1 MTPTSVAAMPASAPP
16 RSSVPPW
23 YRQRWPWL
31 LMAGPGIVVVASF
44 VTLWLAATT
53 DDAVVADD
61 YYKRGLSINQR
72 LERVDRAAA
81 LGLDAVAGIAAD
93 GQVRVTLTSTSA
105 DIDAHP
111 AVVVLGVA
119 HATRGGLDR
128 SAELVLGPGGTYA
141 GRIEPVGPGRW
152 LVSLETNAWRL
163 PAVEIAGET
172 RTVKLRASAAPQAR

>member
-1 MTPTSVAAMPASAPP
+1 MTPTGVAAMPT
-16 RSSVPPW
+16 SVPQRTSPAPW

-31 LMAGPGIVVVASF
+31 LMAGPGIVVVASMI
-44 VTLWLAATT
+44 TLWLAATT

-61 YYKRGLSINQR
+61 YYKRGLSINHR

-81 LGLDAVAGIAAD
+81 LGIESVADIAAD
-93 GQVRVTLTSTSA
+93 GQVRVTLTSSSA

-111 AVVVLGVA
+111 AVIVLGVA

-128 SAELVLGPGGTYA
+128 SAELVLGPDGSYG
-141 GRIEPVGPGRW
+141 GRIKPIGQGRW

-172 RTVKLRASAAPQAR
+172 RTVKLRASVAPQAH

>member
-1 MTPTSVAAMPASAPP
+1 MTPTSVAAMPASVPQ
-16 RSSVPPW
+16 RSTATPW

-31 LMAGPGIVVVASF
+31 LMAGPGIVVVASM

-53 DDAVVADD
+53 DDAIVADD

-81 LGLDAVAGIAAD
+81 LGLDAVADIAAD
-93 GQVRVTLTSTSA
+93 GQVRVTLASASA

-111 AVVVLGVA
+111 AVIVLGVA

-128 SAELVLGPGGTYA
+128 SAELVLGPDGTYG
-141 GRIEPVGPGRW
+141 GRIEPVGQGRW

-172 RTVKLRASAAPQAR
+172 RTVKLRASAAPQAH

>member
-81 LGLDAVAGIAAD
+81 LGLDAMADIAAD

>member
-1 MTPTSVAAMPASAPP
+1 MTPTSVAAMPASA
-16 RSSVPPW
+16 SSRNTAAPW

-31 LMAGPGIVVVASF
+31 LMAGPGIVVVASM

-61 YYKRGLSINQR
+61 YYKRGLSINHR

-81 LGLDAVAGIAAD
+81 LGLQAVADIAAD
-93 GQVRVTLTSTSA
+93 GRVRVALASPSA
-105 DIDAHP
+105 HIDAHP
-111 AVVVLGVA
+111 AVIVLGVA

-128 SAELVLGPGGTYA
+128 SAELVLGPDGTYD

-152 LVSLETNAWRL
+152 LVSLETKAWRL

-172 RTVKLRASAAPQAR
+172 RTLTLRAPAAQLH

>member
-1 MTPTSVAAMPASAPP
+1 MPAADLP

-31 LMAGPGIVVVASF
+31 LMAGPGMVVVASL

-61 YYKRGLSINQR
+61 YYKRGLSINHR

-81 LGLDAVAGIAAD
+81 LGIESVADIAPD
-93 GQVRVTLTSTSA
+93 GQVRVTLTSPSA

-111 AVVVLGVA
+111 AVIVLGVA

-128 SAELVLGPGGTYA
+128 SAELVLGPDGTYA
-141 GRIEPVGPGRW
+141 GRVEPVGPGRW

-163 PAVEIAGET
+163 PAVEVAGET
-172 RTVKLRASAAPQAR
+172 RTVNLRASAAPQAH

>member
-1 MTPTSVAAMPASAPP
+1 
-16 RSSVPPW
+16 
-23 YRQRWPWL
+23 
-31 LMAGPGIVVVASF
+31 MAGPGIVVVASM

-81 LGLDAVAGIAAD
+81 LGLDAVADIAAD
-93 GQVRVTLTSTSA
+93 GRVRVALASASA

-111 AVVVLGVA
+111 AVIVLGVA

-128 SAELVLGPGGTYA
+128 SAELVLGPDGTYD

-152 LVSLETNAWRL
+152 LSRL
-163 PAVEIAGET
+163 PA
-172 RTVKLRASAAPQAR
+172 KRAR

>member
-1 MTPTSVAAMPASAPP
+1 
-16 RSSVPPW
+16 
-23 YRQRWPWL
+23 
-31 LMAGPGIVVVASF
+31 MAGPGIVVVASM

-81 LGLDAVAGIAAD
+81 LGIGSVADIAAD
-93 GQVRVTLTSTSA
+93 GQVRVTLTSSSA

-111 AVVVLGVA
+111 AVIVLGVA

-128 SAELVLGPGGTYA
+128 SAELVLGPDGNYG

-152 LVSLETNAWRL
+152 LVSLETKAWRL

-172 RTVKLRASAAPQAR
+172 RTVKLRASAAPQAH

>member
-1 MTPTSVAAMPASAPP
+1 MTTTGAAAMPASMPT
-16 RSSVPPW
+16 RSSAPPW

-44 VTLWLAATT
+44 ITLWLAATT
-53 DDAVVADD
+53 DDALVADD
-61 YYKRGLSINQR
+61 YYKRGLSINHR

-81 LGLDAVAGIAAD
+81 LGMEAAVVIAED
-93 GQVRVTLTSTSA
+93 GRVRVELTAASA
-105 DIDAHP
+105 DVDAHP
-111 AVVVLGVA
+111 AVIVLGVA

-128 SAELVLGPGGTYA
+128 TAELVLGPQGTYD
-141 GRIEPVGPGRW
+141 GRVEPIGPGRW

-172 RTVKLRASAAPQAR
+172 RAVKLRAGAAPLAH

>member
-1 MTPTSVAAMPASAPP
+1 MTPTTVAAMPASA
-16 RSSVPPW
+16 SSRTTIAPW

-31 LMAGPGIVVVASF
+31 LMAGPGIVVVASM

-61 YYKRGLSINQR
+61 YYKRGLSINHR

-81 LGLDAVAGIAAD
+81 LGLEAEADIAAD
-93 GQVRVTLTSTSA
+93 GRVRVALASPSA

-111 AVVVLGVA
+111 AVIVLGVA
-119 HATRGGLDR
+119 HATRAGLDR
-128 SAELVLGPGGTYA
+128 SAELVLGPDGTYD

-152 LVSLETNAWRL
+152 LVSLETKAWRL

-172 RTVKLRASAAPQAR
+172 RTLKLRAPAAQAH

>member
-1 MTPTSVAAMPASAPP
+1 MTPTSVAAMPQSVSP
-16 RSSVPPW
+16 RSFASPW

-31 LMAGPGIVVVASF
+31 LMAGPGIVVVASM

-81 LGLDAVAGIAAD
+81 LGLDAVADIGAD
-93 GQVRVTLTSTSA
+93 GLVRVTLNSSSA
-105 DIDAHP
+105 HIDAHP
-111 AVVVLGVA
+111 AVVVLGIA

-128 SAELVLGPGGTYA
+128 SAELVLGPDGTYD
-141 GRIEPVGPGRW
+141 GRIEPVGQGRW

-172 RTVKLRASAAPQAR
+172 RTLKLRASAAPQAH

>member
-1 MTPTSVAAMPASAPP
+1 MTPTGVAAMPT
-16 RSSVPPW
+16 SVPQRTSPAPW

-31 LMAGPGIVVVASF
+31 LMAGPGIVVVASMI
-44 VTLWLAATT
+44 TLWLAATT

-61 YYKRGLSINQR
+61 YYKRGLSINHR

-81 LGLDAVAGIAAD
+81 LGIESVADIAAD
-93 GQVRVTLTSTSA
+93 GQVRVTLTSSSA

-111 AVVVLGVA
+111 AVIVLGVA

-128 SAELVLGPGGTYA
+128 SAELMLGPDGSYG
-141 GRIEPVGPGRW
+141 GRIEPIGQGRW

-172 RTVKLRASAAPQAR
+172 RTVKLRASVAPQAH

>member
-1 MTPTSVAAMPASAPP
+1 MTPTRAAAMPASLPP
-16 RSSVPPW
+16 RSPVPPW

-31 LMAGPGIVVVASF
+31 LMAGPGIVVIASF

-61 YYKRGLSINQR
+61 YYKRGLSINHR

-81 LGLDAVAGIAAD
+81 LGMEAVAVIAED
-93 GQVRVTLTSTSA
+93 GRVRVELTAASA
-105 DIDAHP
+105 DVDAHP
-111 AVVVLGVA
+111 AVIVLGVA

-128 SAELVLGPGGTYA
+128 KAELVLGPQGTYD

-152 LVSLETNAWRL
+152 LVSLETDAWRL

-172 RTVKLRASAAPQAR
+172 RTVKLRAGAAPQGH

>member
-1 MTPTSVAAMPASAPP
+1 MTPTSFAAMPASVPP
-16 RSSVPPW
+16 RTSVTPW

-31 LMAGPGIVVVASF
+31 LMAGPGIVVVASM

-72 LERVDRAAA
+72 LERVDRASA
-81 LGLDAVAGIAAD
+81 LGLEAVADIAAD
-93 GQVRVTLTSTSA
+93 GRVRVALASA
-105 DIDAHP
+105 LADVDAHP
-111 AVVVLGVA
+111 PVIVLWVA
-119 HATRGGLDR
+119 HATRSGLDR
-128 SAELVLGPGGTYA
+128 STELVLGPDGTYD

-163 PAVEIAGET
+163 PAVEIAGEM
-172 RTVKLRASAAPQAR
+172 RTLKLRAPAAPQAH